1 LKYALF
7 VGCLASVREISYEKA
22 SRKVLGELG
31 IEPVTVEDFSCC
43 SPVCLVHGMD
53 YTTGL
58 ALTARNICL
67 AEERKLKMLTLCAS
81 CFETLSKTNSVLKKD
96 PKLRGE
102 VNDILAVANRE
113 FKGTT
118 EVTHVV
124 KALYEDVGLEKLKA
138 AVKRP
143 LNNLRVATFY
153 GCHLVRP
160 HDFVEFDDPESPTV
174 LDNLVETLGAKSEY
188 YDQKKGC
195 CIGCGAFFGGV
206 SEEIALELNHR
217 LMQSLGN
224 AKVDCL
230 VTTCPFCFFRFDMG
244 QLQIADKWGERYGI
258 PVLFYVQLLGLAMK
272 LNPQDLGLSLHRVN
286 TRPLLEK
293 LNAI

>member
-1 LKYALF
+1 MKYALF

-22 SRKVLGELG
+22 SRKVLDELG

-67 AEERKLKMLTLCAS
+67 AEERKLKILTLCAS

-96 PKLRGE
+96 PKLRSE
-102 VNDILAVANRE
+102 VNEILAAANRE

-118 EVTHVV
+118 EVTHII

-138 AVKRP
+138 VVKRP
-143 LNNLRVATFY
+143 LNDLRVATFY

-174 LDNLVETLGAKSEY
+174 LDNLVETLGAKTVY

-217 LMQSLGN
+217 LMKSLGD

-244 QLQIADKWGERYGI
+244 QLQIADKWGEHYDI
-258 PVLFYVQLLGLAMK
+258 PVLFYTQLLGLAMK

-286 TRPLLEK
+286 TRSLLEK
-293 LNAI
+293 LNAV

>member
-1 LKYALF
+1 MKYALF
-7 VGCLASVREISYEKA
+7 VGCLTQTREISYELA

-31 IEPVTVEDFSCC
+31 AELVTIDDFSCC

-53 YTTGL
+53 YVTGL

-67 AEERKLKMLTLCAS
+67 AEERNLKMLTLCAS
-81 CFETLSKTNSVLKKD
+81 CFETLSKTNGLLKKD
-96 PKLRGE
+96 PKLRSQ
-102 VNDILAVANRE
+102 VNDILAAANRE

-124 KALYEDVGLEKLKA
+124 KALYEDLGLEKLKA

-143 LNNLRVATFY
+143 LNDLRVATFH

-160 HDFVEFDDPESPTV
+160 HDIVEFDDPEAPTV
-174 LDNLVETLGAKSEY
+174 LDNLVETLGAKSVY
-188 YDQKKGC
+188 YEQKKGC

-206 SEEIALELNHR
+206 SEDIALQLNHS
-217 LMQSLGN
+217 LIKSLGQ

-230 VTTCPFCFFRFDMG
+230 VTTCPFCYFRFDMG
-244 QLQIADKWGERYGI
+244 QLQIADKYHERYDI
-258 PVLFYVQLLGLAMK
+258 PVLFYVELLGLAMK
-272 LNPQDLGLSLHRVN
+272 LKPQDLGLSLHRVD

-293 LNAI
+293 IGAP